1 MDSHRTDLEKQSVK
15 TGSTIPAI
23 FFFFLEYNAV
33 LFITLDRPDKAEFL
47 FIIHGLSSAYSLTFR
62 VLTLF
67 VKQVYQ
73 KTALRKV

>member
-23 FFFFLEYNAV
+23 FFFLEYNAV

-47 FIIHGLSSAYSLTFR
+47 FIIHGLSSAYSLTFQ

-67 VKQVYQ
+67 VKQVCQ